1 MQILNS
7 APEINKLISVVMF
20 RIKQCAVTAVQRGAK
35 ITKAT
40 KTSLAGERPF
50 SSLAG
55 SLHIMKFFLVA
66 ALCAAAMVGD
76 AMHY

>member
-1 MQILNS
+1 
-7 APEINKLISVVMF
+7 
-20 RIKQCAVTAVQRGAK
+20 VTAVQRGAK

-40 KTSLAGERPF
+40 KASLAGERPF

-76 AMHY
+76 EMHY